1 MDKVLI
7 CSDSQSLLCA
17 VASGAD
23 SAVDIIDLIQQS
35 PTDIH
40 VQWVPDTVVYSATS
54 LQTNVTNKHLPSRM
68 THRI

>member
-23 SAVDIIDLIQQS
+23 AAVDIIDLIQQS

-40 VQWVPDTVVYSATS
+40 VQ
-54 LQTNVTNKHLPSRM
+54 
-68 THRI
+68 